1 MKFLYLALGGSI
13 GAISRYLITL
23 FAIRNFNNQIYS
35 GTMLVNVVGSFA
47 IGLAFVILGREQI
60 PPNLKIVLFVGVFG
74 SFTTFS
80 SFMFEAL
87 DLARFGDFKAA
98 MIYLF
103 MTNLLGLI
111 AVVMGYELGKYVESY
126 LR

>member
-13 GAISRYLITL
+13 GAITRYLITL
-23 FAIRNFNNQIYS
+23 FAIRNFNHQVYT
-35 GTMLVNVVGSFA
+35 GTMLVNVLGSFA
-47 IGLAFVILGREQI
+47 IGLAFVILGRENI
-60 PPNLKIVLFVGVFG
+60 PPNLKIVLFVGIFG

-87 DLARFGDFKAA
+87 DLARFGDFKSAV
-98 MIYLF
+98 IYLF
-103 MTNLLGLI
+103 LTNIFGLI
-111 AVVMGYELGKYVESY
+111 AVVAGYEAGKFIEAY